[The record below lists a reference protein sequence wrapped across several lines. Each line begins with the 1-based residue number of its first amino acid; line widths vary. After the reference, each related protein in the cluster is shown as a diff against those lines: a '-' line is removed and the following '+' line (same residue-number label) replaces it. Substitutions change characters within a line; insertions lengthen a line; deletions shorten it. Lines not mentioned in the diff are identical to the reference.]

1 MRLAGL
7 AYVIAFAAG
16 FAAWLILSPT
26 SDGATPRASA
36 KRVGAPPSRSPPHQQ
51 DLEREARRLR
61 TRLDLYKSIP
71 RADLVLH
78 GEEPLAKKLRRIAD
92 LPTEERLTTL
102 WRLGGRVVY
111 SRDAAKEVLV
121 LIREEPESE
130 VLRRLADLILHGC
143 ITKLTTDPTF
153 TQEEKRD
160 LFIVVRSASLAERR
174 IAAVAAIG
182 GDRVQ
187 GLPAEVEEV
196 IVDVLRLDPEPAVV
210 RAAAEVAERQFGE
223 SAVTALLEAYR
234 RLPAGDDR
242 RRVATAYAKWA
253 GWKAVRE
260 QFRRTTGPEQHDDWA
275 HALSVWFFLVIGQE
289 KGWEEDF
296 LGIYGNTDAREIR
309 RDLFRALTGRSPTP
323 LELMR
328 KVSPMEPDADLRSRY
343 ERILVAADSRD
354 TNWLSK
360 IDVEKILGH

>member
-1 MRLAGL
+1 MRRAGL

-26 SDGATPRASA
+26 SDGATPRSSA
-36 KRVGAPPSRSPPHQQ
+36 KRVGAPPSQSPQHEQ
-51 DLEREARRLR
+51 DLEREARQLR

-71 RADLVLH
+71 RTDLVLH

-92 LPTEERLTTL
+92 LPTEDRLTTL

-111 SRDAAKEVLV
+111 SRDATKEVLV
-121 LIREEPESE
+121 LIREEQESE
-130 VLRRLADLILHGC
+130 VLLRLADLILHGC

-160 LFIVVRSASLAERR
+160 LFTVVRSASLAERR

-275 HALSVWFFLVIGQE
+275 HALSVQLWFVVGQE
-289 KGWEEDF
+289 KGWEEGF
-296 LGIYGNTDAREIR
+296 LRIYRDTTAREIR
-309 RDLFRALTGRSPTP
+309 RRLFLALTNRWPPPLDLMRRIPP
-323 LELMR
+323 LER
-328 KVSPMEPDADLRSRY
+328 NADLRARY
-343 ERILVAADSRD
+343 ERVLAAADPKD
-354 TNWLSK
+354 TAWISK
-360 IDVEKILGH
+360 VDVWKILTD